1 MEEEAGPVKGYRTPL
16 LGLVVVAG
24 FAASLLVSSGPASAT
39 TTTVPVGDMW
49 FCSASFQGGVCET
62 TITVGDTVAWDFS
75 GASTAHTVT
84 ECGASC
90 DTATST
96 PLFNSGVIQDG
107 STFRFQFT
115 QAGTYRYLC
124 RVHPFDMR
132 GRIVVRV
139 TAAQTPAG
147 QTPAGGITPAAG
159 ATPTGPSGGAGTLP
173 ATGYGSQ
180 AASSSLR
187 WTLAALAVTGL
198 TFVAFGAYARTRSRE
213 R

>member
-1 MEEEAGPVKGYRTPL
+1 VKGCRTLL
-16 LGLVVVAG
+16 LGLLIVAG
-24 FAASLLVSSGPASAT
+24 FAVSLFVPSGSASAAT
-39 TTTVPVGDMW
+39 TTVAVGDMW

-75 GASTAHTVT
+75 GAGSAHTVT

-96 PLFNSGVIQDG
+96 PLFSSGVIQDR
-107 STFRFQFT
+107 STFQFQFV
-115 QAGTYRYLC
+115 QPGIYLYFC

-132 GRIVVRV
+132 GRIVVQAA
-139 TAAQTPAG
+139 AAQTPAG
-147 QTPAGGITPAAG
+147 QTPAAGTTPAAG
-159 ATPTGPSGGAGTLP
+159 ATPTASSGGGTLP

-180 AASSSLR
+180 GANSSPG
-187 WTLAALAVTGL
+187 WTLAALAVAGL
-198 TFVAFGAYARTRSRE
+198 TFVAFGAYVRSRSRE